1 MTFEEKIRSLC
12 NAAGWTEVEVVDEDF
27 IQVPFAWEDDEI
39 TLFLEQLEDGRGKRL
54 LSLSTSSLPWP
65 EFDDE
70 DEDVEF
76 FNETLHLLLQRNGNL
91 YWGFW
96 GIEEDEHGEEQF
108 SLFYN
113 APLDS
118 LDEDLF
124 EHVVTEILAE
134 FVMVLD
140 ELFE

>member
-1 MTFEEKIRSLC
+1 MTFEEKVRSLC
-12 NAAGWTEVEVVDEDF
+12 DAAGWTEIEVIDEDF
-27 IQVPFAWEDDEI
+27 IQIPFAWEDDEI
-39 TLFLEQLEDGRGKRL
+39 VLFLEQLEDGRGKKL

-70 DEDVEF
+70 QEDVDF
-76 FNETLHLLLQRNGNL
+76 FNETLHLLLQRNGSL

-96 GIEEDEHGEEQF
+96 GIEEDEDGEEQF

-113 APLDS
+113 APLD
-118 LDEDLF
+118 LIDEDLF
-124 EHVVTEILAE
+124 EHIITEILAE
-134 FVMVLD
+134 FAMVLD